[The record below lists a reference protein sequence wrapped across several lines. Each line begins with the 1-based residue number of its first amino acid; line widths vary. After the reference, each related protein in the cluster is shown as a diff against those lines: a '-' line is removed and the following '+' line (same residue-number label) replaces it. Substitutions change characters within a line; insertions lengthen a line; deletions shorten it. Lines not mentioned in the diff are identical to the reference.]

1 MTVSARPNPTVAES
15 PNTAP
20 AYPTIEH
27 RLAKARH
34 AQLMTAMSGRLFES
48 GQHAKRAAVLRKKLE
63 RAESSPNRPGRY
75 GVMRAAALA
84 IGVVLTAGSGI
95 AEAQAPAAPVRV
107 AAVMSENVAEH
118 QRVTGSLQAV
128 SQSAVAAEES
138 GAIARVLI
146 DEGHAVA
153 AGQVIASIDDARHRA
168 HLAQAQ
174 AELLALQAVT
184 MERQAELAQAQSDL
198 EQLEA
203 LAERNATNEREV
215 RDGQTAVR
223 VAEARLRSAEL
234 QADAADRLAELAQI
248 QLDDLSILAP
258 FDGRVITR
266 HVEPGEWVDLGDPI
280 ITLVSTGTIEA
291 RLEVPER
298 FATALSEV
306 GDRVT
311 IEVETPAGSISTAEL
326 RAVPQVDARAR
337 TFPILVEFD
346 NRAER
351 LSPGMSVTAWVPSGI
366 AQPHLTVPQDA
377 VIRTARG
384 AHVFVVRAD
393 ETDQAATQA
402 VQNNVRVLFEANG
415 RVALHADDLSAG
427 DWVVVEG
434 NERLRS
440 NTIVSV
446 INPEADQLA
455 LRN

>member
-1 MTVSARPNPTVAES
+1 M
-15 PNTAP
+15 
-20 AYPTIEH
+20 
-27 RLAKARH
+27 
-34 AQLMTAMSGRLFES
+34 
-48 GQHAKRAAVLRKKLE
+48 
-63 RAESSPNRPGRY
+63 
-75 GVMRAAALA
+75 
-84 IGVVLTAGSGI
+84 IGAFLTAGSGI

-107 AAVMSENVAEH
+107 AAVVSEHITEH

-128 SQSAVAAEES
+128 SRSAVAAEES

-153 AGQVIASIDDARHRA
+153 SGQVIASIDDARHRA
-168 HLAQAQ
+168 HLAQTQ

-248 QLDDLSILAP
+248 QLDDLNIVAP

-266 HVEPGEWVDLGDPI
+266 HVEPGEWVDPGDPI
-280 ITLVSTGTIEA
+280 VTLVSTGTIEA

-298 FATALSEV
+298 FAPVLSEA
-306 GDRVT
+306 GDSVT
-311 IEVETPAGSISTAEL
+311 IQVETPAGSISAAQL
-326 RAVPQVDARAR
+326 RSVPQVDTRAR

-346 NRAER
+346 NRAEL

-393 ETDQAATQA
+393 ETDRAATQA

-427 DWVVVEG
+427 DWVVIEG

-440 NTIVSV
+440 NTTVSV
-446 INPEADQLA
+446 INPEATEDARLA